1 MSGYSISDA
10 LAHREQP
17 AASSQPPRQR
27 RWRRVLLVV
36 LVLATVGGGGLLA
49 ARHFLAEDD
58 VYASPAT
65 VDLPALP
72 AELGPVQEY
81 LAGSEGA
88 MVQGLIEAA
97 DQALAGGSGTA
108 SCETAIATLDGLG
121 GPQQVFAAAEGVPDP
136 DTAEMAVRHASA
148 LSRFLGVCLSDTAAP
163 ESNELEFTTT
173 VLRRRLEEFR

>member
-10 LAHREQP
+10 LAHRDHP
-17 AASSQPPRQR
+17 PTSSQTPRRR
-27 RWRRVLLVV
+27 RWRRVLLVI
-36 LVLATVGGGGLLA
+36 LVLATLGGGGLLA

-58 VYASPAT
+58 VYASPST
-65 VDLPALP
+65 VELPALP
-72 AELGPVQEY
+72 EELGPVQEY

-88 MVQGLIEAA
+88 MVRGLLDAA
-97 DQALAGGSGTA
+97 DQALAEGTGAA

-148 LSRFLGVCLSDTAAP
+148 LSRFLGVCLSETAPP
-163 ESNELEFTTT
+163 ESDELEFTTT
-173 VLRRRLEEFR
+173 VLRRRLEEIQ

>member
-10 LAHREQP
+10 LAHRDQP
-17 AASSQPPRQR
+17 PASSQPPRRR
-27 RWRRVLLVV
+27 RWRRVLLVI
-36 LVLATVGGGGLLA
+36 LALATLGGGGLIA

-72 AELGPVQEY
+72 EELGPVQEY
-81 LAGSEGA
+81 LAGPEGA
-88 MVQGLIEAA
+88 MVRGLIDAA
-97 DQALAGGSGTA
+97 DQALAGGAGTT
-108 SCETAIATLDGLG
+108 SCETAITTLDGLG

-136 DTAEMAVRHASA
+136 DTAEMAVSHASA
-148 LSRFLGVCLSDTAAP
+148 LSRFLGVCLSETAAP
-163 ESNELEFTTT
+163 EPDELEFTTT